1 MSFSFPNHLFALALL
16 LLSKVAIVLAGTNE
30 AGLAFLAENK
40 DKAGVIAL
48 PSGLQYKVLTKGRG
62 ANHPTKS
69 APCSCHYEGK
79 LLDGTVF
86 DSSYER
92 GDPTTFA
99 PNQVI
104 KGWTE
109 AMQMMVAGDKVS
121 TSEARSEA
129 TLEHIGIER
138 KWN

>member
-1 MSFSFPNHLFALALL
+1 MTISFPKSFVALAFL
-16 LLSKVAIVLAGTNE
+16 LLSHVNLVIAGTNE

-40 DKAGVIAL
+40 DKPGVITL
-48 PSGLQYKVLTKGRG
+48 PSGLQYKVLKRGKGLD
-62 ANHPTKS
+62 HPTVS

-79 LLDGTVF
+79 LLDGSVF

-92 GDPTTFA
+92 GQPTSFA
-99 PNQVI
+99 PQQVI

-121 TSEARSEA
+121 GVFSPKRSC
-129 TLEHIGIER
+129 IE
-138 KWN
+138 